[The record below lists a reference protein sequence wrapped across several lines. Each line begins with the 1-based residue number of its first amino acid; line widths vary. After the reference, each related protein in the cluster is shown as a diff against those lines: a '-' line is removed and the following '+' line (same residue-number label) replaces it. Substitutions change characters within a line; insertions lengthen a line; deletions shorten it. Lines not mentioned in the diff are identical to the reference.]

1 MKTVLGFL
9 TILHILLLAAC
20 SQGTPPNH
28 QNPIERPSSKEV
40 EEKTIIKKEK
50 RLKKPNTENVKQ
62 FFLEYAEN
70 NPSSTVRLKTRLG
83 DIEIKL
89 YDDTPIH
96 KGNFLYNINE
106 ELYHQTIFYRVVPDF
121 MIQGGNSDND
131 QTLEKRE
138 KEGAI
143 TINTFKE
150 VGRVLEM
157 DLVYGFISRHNSL
170 EDMIEERAREIAE
183 ELVLKTRQTVQIDNS
198 RQTEKDIK
206 KAIQQKT
213 FEISSKMP
221 SNLWD

>member
-1 MKTVLGFL
+1 MIISVLKSEIKPDNGWVN
-9 TILHILLLAAC
+9 TIRISIKMSLRQLGERLHITP
-20 SQGTPPNH
+20 QG
-28 QNPIERPSSKEV
+28 
-40 EEKTIIKKEK
+40 
-50 RLKKPNTENVKQ
+50 
-62 FFLEYAEN
+62 
-70 NPSSTVRLKTRLG
+70 VR
-83 DIEIKL
+83 D
-89 YDDTPIH
+89 
-96 KGNFLYNINE
+96 
-106 ELYHQTIFYRVVPDF
+106 
-121 MIQGGNSDND
+121 
-131 QTLEKRE
+131 LEKRE

-143 TINTFKE
+143 TINSLKE